1 MTIFKI
7 NNMEIKINLLLFPL
21 VAIYVYFG
29 YITEVSII
37 LITVFTHE
45 IIHLLTAQKLG
56 FKIKELE
63 LFPFGGVGKL
73 DSIIGPDPKIEIII
87 SLAGPIINIL
97 LAFLF
102 RVIMEFFYKS
112 LVLELL
118 FKCNL
123 YMGVFNLLPVF
134 PLDGGRILRGLLS
147 YIIGFKA
154 STNRLTYITYGFS
167 TVLIIIGIYSMIHYH
182 TSIYYIWIAVFI
194 SIAANKEKKMAAFI
208 FIKEIAEKKAELTRR
223 GIMKTQH
230 FIVLDS
236 MSVYSVL
243 DCFLPKRYHI
253 IIVVDK
259 NGNTI
264 GTLNENE
271 LFNGIMKYDI
281 DVKIEK
287 LLNENK
293 KC

>member
-7 NNMEIKINLLLFPL
+7 NSMEIKINPLLFPL
-21 VAIYVYFG
+21 FAVYVYFG
-29 YITEVSII
+29 YIIEVSII

-45 IIHLLTAQKLG
+45 LVHLLTAQKLG
-56 FKIKELE
+56 FKVRELE
-63 LFPFGGVGKL
+63 LFPFGGIGKL

-97 LAFLF
+97 FAFLF
-102 RVIMEFFYKS
+102 RVTMEFFYTNPI
-112 LVLELL
+112 LELL
-118 FKCNL
+118 FKCNF
-123 YMGVFNLLPVF
+123 YMGIFNLLPVL

-167 TVLIIIGIYSMIHYH
+167 IVLIIIGIYSMIYYR
-182 TSIYYIWIAVFI
+182 TGIYYAWIAIFI

-230 FIVLDS
+230 FIVLGS
-236 MSVYSVL
+236 MSVHSIL
-243 DCFLPKRYHI
+243 DYFLPKRYHI

-271 LFNGIMKYDI
+271 LFDGIMKYDI

-287 LLNENK
+287 LLKENK